1 MTMRLTDE
9 QMREAVERL
18 LSQEPDDRVKQAV
31 ERLTQ
36 GRSLD
41 EWFTDIYLDV
51 AEDDLMSFQEF
62 RRVAERDKVSD
73 DFLSGWVVL
82 TREALRNLLRLV
94 VRDGIGMTDN
104 LDSVRTIVRNLNLK
118 PNDPPIPFGGIEGE
132 LRLSDIEQ
140 ARPEVRVE
148 ETEEQQDR
156 SVPDRLWVVRERIR
170 GMRSEVED
178 LSSLMNNHSGSC
190 LSQVIDLLNQA
201 EDLTDETMSLS
212 MGQGFKVIDKGSYFS
227 IWDDPVGV
235 GIEFTKWDGEN
246 PVRLS
251 YVRSED
257 AVFKD
262 DEVIGRTFDR
272 LIEFGRENYPQEFAH
287 IPDESII

>member
-1 MTMRLTDE
+1 MTDK

-18 LSQEPDDRVKQAV
+18 FSQEPDDRAKQAV

-73 DFLSGWVVL
+73 DFLSGWVVVS
-82 TREALRNLLRLV
+82 REALRNLLRRV

-104 LDSVRTIVRNLNLK
+104 LDSVRTIVRDLNLK

-140 ARPEVRVE
+140 ARPEDRVE
-148 ETEEQQDR
+148 GTEERQDR
-156 SVPDRLWVVRERIR
+156 SVPDRLWVVRERLR

-178 LSSLMNNHSGSC
+178 LSDRMDYHSSSC

-201 EDLTDETMSLS
+201 ESLTEETMSLTT
-212 MGQGFKVIDKGSYFS
+212 GQAPSEFRILDTGDNWEVWNDPEGIGIRFKKS
-227 IWDDPVGV
+227 
-235 GIEFTKWDGEN
+235 DGKTRS
-246 PVRLS
+246 RLL
-251 YVRSED
+251 YIQTAE
-257 AVFKD
+257 AY
-262 DEVIGRTFDR
+262 DEGFDR
-272 LIEFGRENYPQEFAH
+272 EGFEKLIEVARERFPQEFDL
-287 IPDESII
+287 IEPDSL